1 MMDPREVSLLDP
13 VSAGGAAAR
22 ATGDTAFV
30 QAMLDVESAWA
41 GVLSD
46 AGLIEPAAAEAV
58 AEAADARRY
67 DLASLT
73 ARTRDGANAL
83 IPLLADL
90 RSTTHE
96 VALAAGADRAGAS
109 AAAAAVHRGAT
120 SQDIIDTAL
129 MLVARRAGAA
139 LTADLAS
146 AADSLA
152 GLVDAHRGTLAVARS
167 LTQHALPTT
176 FGLRA
181 AGWLSGVVTAAD
193 RIRGALDAAPLQWGG
208 AAGTAAALTDVVAGS
223 SATPAGLAASLAD
236 RLRLA
241 DPGAPWHTQRLPVT
255 SLGAAL
261 ADVVVAA
268 SKVANDV
275 LLGARP
281 EVGELREAASQ
292 GRGGS
297 SAMPQKQ
304 NPVLAVTIKQA
315 AIAAPAQLGQ
325 LYAAAAAAGDERPDG
340 GWHAEWAAL
349 RALIRTAGAAA
360 EQLAALTAGL
370 EVDKQR
376 MRANLELSGGLVLSE
391 RIMARLAAHARHGDL
406 RGKEAVTALVRAA
419 QTSGASLRELLRAG
433 IDPAVVSDAELDT
446 LLDPDDYLGATDAFI
461 DTHLA
466 TYRKLHPDD

>member
-1 MMDPREVSLLDP
+1 MEHCDAGLLDP
-13 VSAGGAAAR
+13 VSAGAAAAR
-22 ATGDTAFV
+22 ATSDAAFV
-30 QAMLDVESAWA
+30 QAMLDVEAAWA

-67 DLASLT
+67 DLASLA

-90 RSTTHE
+90 RSATHE
-96 VALAAGADRAGAS
+96 VALAAGADRARAS

-139 LTADLAS
+139 MLAELAS

-152 GLVDAHRGTLAVARS
+152 ALADAHRGTLTVARS
-167 LTQHALPTT
+167 LTQHALPTS

-193 RIRGALDAAPLQWGG
+193 RARAVLAAAPLQWGG
-208 AAGTAAALTDVVAGS
+208 AAGTLAALTDSLTGS
-223 SATPAGLAASLAD
+223 SATTGQLTARLAD
-236 RLRLA
+236 RLSLA
-241 DPGAPWHTQRLPVT
+241 DPGAPWHAQRLPVT
-255 SLGAAL
+255 ALGAAL

-268 SKVANDV
+268 AKVGHDV
-275 LLGARP
+275 LLASRP
-281 EVGELREAASQ
+281 EVGELREPAAE

-304 NPVLAVTIKQA
+304 NPVLSVTLKQA
-315 AIAAPAQLGQ
+315 SIAAPAQLGQ
-325 LYAAAAAAGDERPDG
+325 LYAAAAAADDERPDG
-340 GWHAEWAAL
+340 GWHAEWSAL
-349 RALIRTAGAAA
+349 RSLIRTAAASA
-360 EQLAALTAGL
+360 EQLAALAAGL
-370 EVDKQR
+370 RVDAGR
-376 MRANLELSGGLVLSE
+376 MRENLELSGDLVLSE
-391 RIMARLAAHARHGDL
+391 RIMARLAPHVSTPTAS
-406 RGKEAVTALVRAA
+406 GKAAVTELVRAA
-419 QTSGASLRELLRAG
+419 QAGGPPLRDLLRAA
-433 IDPAVVSDAELDT
+433 IDPADVPDAELAA
-446 LLDPDDYLGATDAFI
+446 LLDPADYLGAAGDFI

-466 TYRKLHPDD
+466 TYRKLNLHD